1 MNELWATLWRV
12 LRDPR
17 ISTTLVLGGF
27 VFGGLGMIVAAYWGT
42 AGRGL
47 VVFQLPWV
55 LSGAL
60 AGLAV
65 VGIGLALLSI
75 HFDRVESIE
84 ERQELAEAQAKIMRL
99 VRTAAERLHH

>member
-17 ISTTLVLGGF
+17 ISTSLALGTF
-27 VFGGLGMIVAAYWGT
+27 VVSGLALIIAAYWGT

-47 VVFQLPWV
+47 VVFQLPYV

-60 AGLAV
+60 AGLAL
-65 VGIGLALLSI
+65 VGIGLALLSV

-84 ERQELAEAQAKIMRL
+84 ERQELADVQAKLMRL
-99 VRTAAERLHH
+99 VRSAAERRHH

>member
-1 MNELWATLWRV
+1 VNELWATLWRV

-17 ISTTLVLGGF
+17 ISTALVLGLS
-27 VFGGLGMIVAAYWGT
+27 VLAGLAMIVGAYWGT
-42 AGRGL
+42 AGLGL
-47 VVFQLPWV
+47 VVLQMPYV

-65 VGIGLALLSI
+65 VGAGMGLLSI

-84 ERQELAEAQAKIMRL
+84 ERRDLAQIQTDIMRL
-99 VRTAAERLHH
+99 VKKVAQQRQA